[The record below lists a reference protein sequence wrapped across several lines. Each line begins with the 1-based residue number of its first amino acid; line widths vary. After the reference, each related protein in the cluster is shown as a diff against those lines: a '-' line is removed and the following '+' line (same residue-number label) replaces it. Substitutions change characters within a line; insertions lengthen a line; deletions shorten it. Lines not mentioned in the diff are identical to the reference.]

1 MVPTSLVM
9 LTFKQSKAADTISDF
24 IKDLLPQP
32 DKRHLFLDNPNLSL
46 CTHCLYREP
55 IGLSLVTFIG
65 KLLQSKE
72 IFERIPPYLPYSI
85 LT

>member
-9 LTFKQSKAADTISDF
+9 LTFKQSKAADTRSDF
-24 IKDLLPQP
+24 IKDLL
-32 DKRHLFLDNPNLSL
+32 FLDNPILSL
-46 CTHCLYREP
+46 CAHCLYREP

-65 KLLQSKE
+65 KLFQSKE
-72 IFERIPPYLPYSI
+72 IFDRIPPYQPYSI

>member
-9 LTFKQSKAADTISDF
+9 LTFKQSKAARSHL

-32 DKRHLFLDNPNLSL
+32 DKRHLFLDNPILSF